1 MGSVLGLLLKIRHH
15 GIHGIRKEHS
25 NSLPQLP
32 ERKSVS
38 LTTLEASL
46 PMALSSGKVENRLT
60 LATDCLLTGY
70 KKIFFSY
77 WQLHSGKDT
86 VFITFRVSGWSWHI
100 QQNQFCFVGLVNYDF
115 IKLHCCMHP
124 SHIGVVPE
132 WGRNKVV
139 KANRKPVVSTLCF
152 DA

>member
-1 MGSVLGLLLKIRHH
+1 MGSVLGLLLKIKHH

-77 WQLHSGKDT
+77 WQLHSWKGYS
-86 VFITFRVSGWSWHI
+86 FHHLQGF
-100 QQNQFCFVGLVNYDF
+100 
-115 IKLHCCMHP
+115 
-124 SHIGVVPE
+124 GVVL
-132 WGRNKVV
+132 
-139 KANRKPVVSTLCF
+139 AYSTKPVLLRGTC
-152 DA
+152 